1 MGLAIPYAAATG
13 KIDIAK
19 EPKEHRE
26 FYGTSIMV
34 TKDSAAAFK
43 SGGSK
48 LNFGDLW
55 GKDTGQI
62 QYRG

>member
-1 MGLAIPYAAATG
+1 
-13 KIDIAK
+13 
-19 EPKEHRE
+19 
-26 FYGTSIMV
+26 MV

-48 LNFGDLW
+48 LNFSDLW